1 MSHEIT
7 DFTQD
12 VLQRSSTVPV
22 LVDFWAAWCGPC
34 RMLGPVLESLEKKA
48 AGRWVLAKVDTDRHQ
63 DVAARYGIRSIPAVK
78 LFVNGKQTAE
88 FVGALPERS
97 VQQWLEK
104 NLPDLHAADLGDA
117 AQLVAAGK
125 MDEARRVL
133 GRVLAAAPQ
142 NDGATVLLA
151 RTYLPADPAR
161 AEELVSHFDASS
173 EHAPMVEA
181 IRTFARLGRI
191 AADASLLPAGPSRD
205 TYVAA
210 ASDVQGQRYEDALR
224 GFIAVIRENRAFDD
238 EGARKAC
245 IAIFKLLGDDHPLTA
260 QYRREFSSA
269 LFS

>member
-1 MSHEIT
+1 MGQEIT
-7 DFTQD
+7 DFQRD
-12 VLQRSSTVPV
+12 VLERSSAVPV

-97 VQQWLEK
+97 VEQWLEK
-104 NLPDLHAADLGDA
+104 NLPNLHAADLGDA

-125 MDEARRVL
+125 TDEARRIL
-133 GRVLAAAPQ
+133 ERVLARAPE
-142 NDGATVLLA
+142 NDGAAVLLA
-151 RTYLPADPAR
+151 RTYYPDDPAR
-161 AEELVSHFDASS
+161 AEELVSHLDASS

-181 IRTFARLGRI
+181 IRTLARLGRI
-191 AADASLLPAGPSRD
+191 AADPSQLPAGSARD
-205 TYVAA
+205 TYIAA
-210 ASDVQGQRYEDALR
+210 ASDVRAQRYDDALR
-224 GFIAVIRENRAFDD
+224 GFIAVIRENRAFDE

-245 IAIFKLLGDDHPLTA
+245 IAIFKFLGDDHPLTG